1 MAIPAISL
9 YTQADVDALI
19 ARWRAIPALI
29 AALPSMDVSDQGRSI
44 SASAARAA
52 LLAEQESLLKQIVAA
67 AGPAVIATRMRV

>member
-1 MAIPAISL
+1 MAIPSISL
-9 YTQADVDALI
+9 YTQADVDTLI

-52 LLAEQESLLKQIVAA
+52 LLAEQKQLLEMIVQA
-67 AGPAVIATRMRV
+67 AGPAVIQTRMRT